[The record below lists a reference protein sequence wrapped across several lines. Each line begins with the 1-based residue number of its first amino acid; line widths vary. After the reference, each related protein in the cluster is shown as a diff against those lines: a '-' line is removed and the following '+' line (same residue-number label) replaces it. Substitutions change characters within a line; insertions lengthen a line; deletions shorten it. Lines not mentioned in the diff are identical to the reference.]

1 MKQLTIG
8 RSKDNDITIDDAS
21 VSRHHATIIQT
32 ESGIIISDNGSS
44 NGTFVNGNRIHGEK
58 ALSTNDILKL
68 GRVLIPWR
76 NYFVFENNEGE
87 RKTKIVSDQSQYS
100 ENANNQG
107 QNNNIL
113 PDDRFVLAP
122 PEKSKVGM
130 RIMSVIGF
138 LLTIGICIV
147 VRIFIMEARND
158 YKEQKE
164 NDVYTEPKENDVYT
178 EPKGTESVRDT
189 DSDGTP
195 DTEDAC
201 PEKPG
206 LTILN
211 GCPDYDKDGIPDGSD
226 ACWDQPGPTNTY
238 GCPDYDEDGIP
249 DSEDECPEE
258 YGYEKLHG
266 CPSYL

>member
-32 ESGIIISDNGSS
+32 ARGIVISDNGST

-68 GRVLIPWR
+68 GTVLIPWR
-76 NYFVFENNEGE
+76 NYFVLENDEGE
-87 RKTKIVSDQSQYS
+87 RRTKIVSNQSQNS
-100 ENANNQG
+100 DNANNQG

-164 NDVYTEPKENDVYT
+164 NDVYTEPKS
-178 EPKGTESVRDT
+178 TESVIDS
-189 DSDGTP
+189 DSDGT
-195 DTEDAC
+195 
-201 PEKPG
+201 
-206 LTILN
+206 
-211 GCPDYDKDGIPDGSD
+211 PDGSD

-249 DSEDECPEE
+249 DSEDECPKE
-258 YGYEKLHG
+258 YGYAELNG
-266 CPSYL
+266 CPSYH

>member
-32 ESGIIISDNGSS
+32 ARGIVISDNGST

-68 GRVLIPWR
+68 GTVLIPWR
-76 NYFVFENNEGE
+76 NYFVLENDEGE
-87 RKTKIVSDQSQYS
+87 RRTKIVSNQSQNS
-100 ENANNQG
+100 DNANNQG

-164 NDVYTEPKENDVYT
+164 NDVYTEPKS
-178 EPKGTESVRDT
+178 TESVIDS

-195 DTEDAC
+195 D
-201 PEKPG
+201 
-206 LTILN
+206 
-211 GCPDYDKDGIPDGSD
+211 GSD
-226 ACWDQPGPTNTY
+226 TCWDQPGPTNTY

-249 DSEDECPEE
+249 DSEDECPKE
-258 YGYEKLHG
+258 YGYAELNG
-266 CPSYL
+266 CPSYH

>member
-32 ESGIIISDNGSS
+32 ASGIVISDNGSS
-44 NGTFVNGNRIHGEK
+44 NGTFVNGNRIHGEQ

-68 GRVLIPWR
+68 GTVLIPWR
-76 NYFVFENNEGE
+76 NYFVLENNEEE
-87 RKTKIVSDQSQYS
+87 RKTKIVSDQSQNS
-100 ENANNQG
+100 DNANNQG

-164 NDVYTEPKENDVYT
+164 NDVYTEPKS
-178 EPKGTESVRDT
+178 TESVIDS
-189 DSDGTP
+189 DSDGT
-195 DTEDAC
+195 
-201 PEKPG
+201 
-206 LTILN
+206 
-211 GCPDYDKDGIPDGSD
+211 PDGSD

-249 DSEDECPEE
+249 DSEDECPKE
-258 YGYEKLHG
+258 YGYAELNG
-266 CPSYL
+266 CLSYH

>member
-8 RSKDNDITIDDAS
+8 RSKDNDITLDDAS

-58 ALSTNDILKL
+58 ALSINDTLKL
-68 GRVLIPWR
+68 GTVLFPWR
-76 NYFVFENNEGE
+76 KYFVLKNDEGE
-87 RKTKIVSDQSQYS
+87 RRTKIVSDQSQYS
-100 ENANNQG
+100 ENANKQG
-107 QNNNIL
+107 QNNYTPIHPPRSGVSLSNARLLLSIAMIIL
-113 PDDRFVLAP
+113 VAIGGAY
-122 PEKSKVGM
+122 KSGAFEPGK
-130 RIMSVIGF
+130 
-138 LLTIGICIV
+138 
-147 VRIFIMEARND
+147 ND
-158 YKEQKE
+158 SG
-164 NDVYTEPKENDVYT
+164 NSNEPKENDVYT

>member
-32 ESGIIISDNGSS
+32 ASGIVISDNGST

-68 GRVLIPWR
+68 GTVLIPWR

-130 RIMSVIGF
+130 RIRSVIGF

-178 EPKGTESVRDT
+178 EPKSTESLIDS
-189 DSDGTP
+189 DSDGT
-195 DTEDAC
+195 
-201 PEKPG
+201 
-206 LTILN
+206 
-211 GCPDYDKDGIPDGSD
+211 PDGSD

-249 DSEDECPEE
+249 DSEDECPKE